1 MNEEPLSVLE
11 MPQPIPIIIVVV
23 VVVVVVLLLL
33 LLLLRLLLIIETF
46 SSSRFPPRSKQLPL
60 LLRVPCVAFRA
71 FVHGRNKMEESG
83 SRLS

>member
-11 MPQPIPIIIVVV
+11 MPQKIPIIIIVVV
-23 VVVVVVLLLL
+23 VVVVVV
-33 LLLLRLLLIIETF
+33 LLLRLLLIIETF